1 VESLKWAIEWLNPFT
16 PYARA
21 YQAVLFHGVLPSV
34 QIWIQMVGWGAV
46 LWLAGCWLFGRL
58 SDSLVEAV

>member
-1 VESLKWAIEWLNPFT
+1 
-16 PYARA
+16 
-21 YQAVLFHGVLPSV
+21 VLPSA